1 MKVKQACRR
10 DRPGGEPQCK
20 GCAPANRGQKESSVC
35 FSLISIA
42 KLSLCFEFCKACA
55 VFFEKMP
62 LNFDFSEGRTRARVP
77 PGWPRRRRGIA
88 VGKRTGR
95 QSGTGVKNAAPSG
108 ENAEQNRNT
117 PAGRFISS
125 PLFSYRCC
133 RNVCCAVLSRRH
145 ARLSPARALSR
156 QPVSVFCLHSFT
168 RMPHCVVIEGVEGEG
183 LWYFKFTCVHR
194 ARMRSEQSVGTRGWS
209 YFLAYGSGFGPFH
222 RGAAI
227 EWGA

>member
-1 MKVKQACRR
+1 MRR
-10 DRPGGEPQCK
+10 
-20 GCAPANRGQKESSVC
+20 
-35 FSLISIA
+35 
-42 KLSLCFEFCKACA
+42 
-55 VFFEKMP
+55 FFEKMP
-62 LNFDFSEGRTRARVP
+62 LNFDFSEALTRSRVP
-77 PGWPRRRRGIA
+77 PRVAKAKEGNCSGE
-88 VGKRTGR
+88 RTGR

-133 RNVCCAVLSRRH
+133 RNVCCAVPSRRH

-156 QPVSVFCLHSFT
+156 QPVSVFYLHSFT
-168 RMPHCVVIEGVEGEG
+168 RMPHCVVSEGVEGEG

-194 ARMRSEQSVGTRGWS
+194 VRMRAEQSVGTRGGS
-209 YFLAYGSGFGPFH
+209 YFLAYGAVSVHFIEV
-222 RGAAI
+222 RAK